1 VVRQASRAGDTVLRV
16 RPATARFTSGDLTRP
31 GWRPDGESIELD
43 VPRAVHV
50 AARLDEVIP
59 VLAEADRAAADG
71 RWAAV
76 MVAYDAAAAFD
87 PAMPRL
93 VEPRP
98 ADAVPLAWVA
108 VFDPA
113 AETDSAPRRPSVAG
127 RVPPDAPVSAWH
139 PALSREAF
147 AVAIHRVAAHIA
159 AGDTYQVNY
168 TFPLIRDGSGPVSPA
183 QLDAWLDALC
193 GSHEAGYG
201 ARLDLGRHVVLSASP
216 ELFVERH
223 GRLLRARPMKG
234 TAPRGRWLEEDA
246 VRRDALVAS
255 EKARAEN
262 VMIVDLLR
270 NDLGRIAET
279 GSVEVRALFDAERYP
294 TVWQLTSTIEARLPE
309 SARAGV
315 VDLLRALFPCGS
327 VTGAPKI
334 RTMEIIAALEPAPRG
349 VYTGAIGLVRPGGD
363 AVFSVAI
370 RTIVVERETGR
381 ATLGIGAGIVA
392 DSRADDEYAE
402 CLLKGAFAGAAPPPG
417 APAVVC
423 VPPASQRDFELLET
437 VRVEDGA
444 WRQLARHLDRMMA
457 SAAYFGFPWDRADVE
472 AAIAD
477 AEVPMDG
484 LYRGRIRLLP
494 SGEPKVEVLP
504 FVPFGAPRRI
514 ALARDPVDA
523 NDVFLCHKTT
533 RRGVYTRAQATRP
546 DVDDVVL
553 WNTRGEITESTIAN
567 IVVEI
572 AGERWTPA
580 RTSGLLNGVA
590 RGLLLESGQ
599 VREGVLTRADLRN
612 ASRIWLVSAL
622 RGEAA
627 AVAVGSGR

>member
-1 VVRQASRAGDTVLRV
+1 M
-16 RPATARFTSGDLTRP
+16 
-31 GWRPDGESIELD
+31 
-43 VPRAVHV
+43 HV
-50 AARLDEVIP
+50 ATRLDDVIA

-87 PAMPRL
+87 PAMPRCAEL
-93 VEPRP
+93 RP
-98 ADAVPLAWVA
+98 PEAVPLAWVA

-113 AETDSAPRRPSVAG
+113 AETDAAPRRPSVAG

-147 AVAIHRVAAHIA
+147 AVAIDRVAARIA

-168 TFPLIRDGSGPVSPA
+168 TFPLTRDGSGPVEPA
-183 QLDAWLDALC
+183 QVDAWLEALC
-193 GSHEAGYG
+193 ASHEAGYG

-223 GRLLRARPMKG
+223 GRRLRARPMKG
-234 TAPRGRWLEEDA
+234 TAPRGRWLEEDLA
-246 VRRDALVAS
+246 RRDALVAS

-279 GSVEVRALFDAERYP
+279 GSVEVPALFTAERYP
-294 TVWQLTSTIEARLPE
+294 AVWQLTSTIEADLPE
-309 SARAGV
+309 GSRAGIV
-315 VDLLRALFPCGS
+315 GLLRALFPCGS

-402 CLLKGAFAGAAPPPG
+402 CLLKAAFAGAPPPPG
-417 APAVVC
+417 ASAAVR
-423 VPPASQRDFELLET
+423 VPPAGQRDFELLET

-444 WRQLARHLDRMMA
+444 WRHLARHLDRMAA
-457 SAAYFGFPWDRADVE
+457 SAAYFGFPWDRAAVE

-477 AEVPMDG
+477 AAVSPAG
-484 LYRGRIRLLP
+484 VHRGRLRLLP
-494 SGEPKVEVLP
+494 SGEVEVEVLP
-504 FVPFGAPRRI
+504 FVPFGTPRRI
-514 ALARDPVDA
+514 ALAGAPVDA

-533 RRGVYTRAQATRP
+533 RRGAYMRAQATRP
-546 DVDDVVL
+546 DVDDVIL

-567 IVVEI
+567 VVVEI

-580 RTSGLLNGVA
+580 RTSGLLNGIA
-590 RGLLLESGQ
+590 RGLLLEAGK
-599 VREGVLTRADLRN
+599 VRERVLTPADLRS
-612 ASRIWLVSAL
+612 ASRIRLVSAL
-622 RGEAA
+622 RGEIEATLA
-627 AVAVGSGR
+627 L

>member
-1 VVRQASRAGDTVLRV
+1 M
-16 RPATARFTSGDLTRP
+16 RPCARFTSGDPSRP
-31 GWRPDGESIELD
+31 GWCPEGGGIELD

-50 AARLDEVIP
+50 ATRLADVIP
-59 VLAEADRAAADG
+59 VLAEADRAAAAG

-76 MVAYDAAAAFD
+76 MVAYEAAAAFD
-87 PAMPRL
+87 PAMPRAR
-93 VEPRP
+93 EPRP

-108 VFDPA
+108 VFDAHDERA
-113 AETDSAPRRPSVAG
+113 APLRQASVAA

-139 PALSREAF
+139 PAFSREAF
-147 AVAIHRVAAHIA
+147 AVAVDRVAAHIA

-168 TFPLIRDGSGPVSPA
+168 TFPLIREGSGPVESG
-183 QLDAWLDALC
+183 QLDAWLEALC
-193 GSHEAGYG
+193 ASHEAGYG
-201 ARLDLGRHVVLSASP
+201 ARLDLGRHAVLSASP
-216 ELFVERH
+216 ELFVERR
-223 GRLLRARPMKG
+223 GRRLRARPMKG
-234 TAPRGRWLEEDA
+234 TSPRGRWLEEDLA
-246 VRRDALVAS
+246 RRDALAAS

-279 GSVEVRALFDAERYP
+279 GSVAVPALFTAERYP
-294 TVWQLTSTIEARLPE
+294 AVWQLTSTIEARLPE
-309 SARAGV
+309 SSSAGV

-370 RTIVVERETGR
+370 RTLVVERESGR

-392 DSRADDEYAE
+392 DSRADEEYAE
-402 CLLKGAFAGAAPPPG
+402 CLLKAAFAGAAPPPG
-417 APAVVC
+417 APAVVR
-423 VPPASQRDFELLET
+423 VPPSSQRDFELLET

-444 WRQLARHLDRMMA
+444 WRHLARHLDRMAA
-457 SAAYFGFPWDRADVE
+457 SAAYFGFPWDRAAVE
-472 AAIAD
+472 AAIAE
-477 AEVPMDG
+477 AEVSPAGDH
-484 LYRGRIRLLP
+484 RGRIRLLP
-494 SGEPKVEVLP
+494 SGEAEVEVLP
-504 FVPFGAPRRI
+504 FVPFEGLRRV

-533 RRGVYTRAQATRP
+533 RRDAYIRAQATRP

-567 IVVEI
+567 VVVEI
-572 AGERWTPA
+572 DGQRWTPA

-590 RGLLLESGQ
+590 RGLLLESGA
-599 VREGVLTRADLRN
+599 VRERVLTRADLHA
-612 ASRIWLVSAL
+612 ASRVCLVSAL
-622 RGEAA
+622 RGELEAIL
-627 AVAVGSGR
+627 VGET